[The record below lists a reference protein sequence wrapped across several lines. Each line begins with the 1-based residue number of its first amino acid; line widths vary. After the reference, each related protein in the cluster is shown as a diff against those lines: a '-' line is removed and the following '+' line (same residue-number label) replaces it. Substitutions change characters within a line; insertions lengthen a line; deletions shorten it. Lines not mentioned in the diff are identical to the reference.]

1 MGTELISH
9 KHVSDNFSGGQY
21 ICCMA
26 SNILIY
32 EDNRQ
37 LREGLELL
45 ITGTADYHVPAAFPN
60 YSNIVADVKTHN
72 PDLILMDI
80 DMPPHNGIEGLKQL
94 RAAGLNYKVI
104 MLTVF
109 DDNKHVFE
117 AIQAGAEGYIL
128 KKTPPAKLIEFL
140 GDALQGGA
148 PMTSSIAIQV
158 LKMVSG
164 TQRGP
169 KQDFELSAR
178 EQDVLELLVEG
189 YSYKLIAD
197 RLFISLDTVRSHIK
211 RIYEKLQVNSKSE
224 AVAKAL
230 KNR

>member
-1 MGTELISH
+1 
-9 KHVSDNFSGGQY
+9 
-21 ICCMA
+21 MA

>member
-1 MGTELISH
+1 
-9 KHVSDNFSGGQY
+9 VSDILFTVKY
-21 ICCMA
+21 ICTMKF
-26 SNILIY
+26 NILIY

-37 LREGLELL
+37 LRQGLELL
-45 ITGTADYHVPAAFPN
+45 ISGSAGYRIAATFADC
-60 YSNIVADVKTHN
+60 SNIVTDVQTHN

-80 DMPPHNGIEGLKQL
+80 DMPPLSGIEGLKQL
-94 RAAGLNYKVI
+94 RAAGLSNKVV

-109 DDNKHVFE
+109 DDNEHVFE

-140 GDALQGGA
+140 GDAMNGGA
-148 PMTSSIAIQV
+148 PMNSSIAIQV

-164 TQRGP
+164 GRRGP
-169 KQDFELSAR
+169 MQDFELSAR

-197 RLFISLDTVRSHIK
+197 KLFISLDTVRSHIK

>member
-1 MGTELISH
+1 M
-9 KHVSDNFSGGQY
+9 SDILFTVKY
-21 ICCMA
+21 ICTMKF
-26 SNILIY
+26 NILIY

-37 LREGLELL
+37 LRQGLELL
-45 ITGTADYHVPAAFPN
+45 ISGSAGYRIAATFADC
-60 YSNIVADVKTHN
+60 SNIVTDVQTHN

-80 DMPPHNGIEGLKQL
+80 DMPPLSGIEGLKQL
-94 RAAGLNYKVI
+94 RAAGLSNKVV

-109 DDNKHVFE
+109 DDNEHVFE

-140 GDALQGGA
+140 GDAMNGGA
-148 PMTSSIAIQV
+148 PMNSSIAIQV

-164 TQRGP
+164 GRRGP
-169 KQDFELSAR
+169 MQDFELSAR

-197 RLFISLDTVRSHIK
+197 KLFISLDTVRSHIK

>member
-1 MGTELISH
+1 M
-9 KHVSDNFSGGQY
+9 KF
-21 ICCMA
+21 
-26 SNILIY
+26 NILIY

-37 LREGLELL
+37 LRQGLELL
-45 ITGTADYHVPAAFPN
+45 ISGSAGYRIAATFADC
-60 YSNIVADVKTHN
+60 SNIVTDVQTHN

-80 DMPPHNGIEGLKQL
+80 DMPPLSGIEGLKQL
-94 RAAGLNYKVI
+94 RAAGLSNKVV

-109 DDNKHVFE
+109 DDNEHVFE

-140 GDALQGGA
+140 GDAMNGGA
-148 PMTSSIAIQV
+148 PMNSSIAIQV

-164 TQRGP
+164 GRRGP
-169 KQDFELSAR
+169 MQDFELSAR

-197 RLFISLDTVRSHIK
+197 KLFISLDTVRSHIK